1 MASEDRDWEVAAT
14 PRVSMLFYDYHIAPN
29 PRVVRMFAAEK
40 GIDLPKRK
48 VDVRAGENHR
58 PPYSTEINRTGQ
70 VPALQLDSGRVITEI
85 LPICEYLE
93 ELYPEPAL
101 IGRNAEERAE
111 ARMWTRWI
119 DLKYVE
125 RMTEACVVR
134 EGPIRDLYAQ
144 WNYKTLL
151 PPEQGATLAQIARE
165 KLAWLD
171 AELRGREFV
180 CGDRLTLADVH
191 LYVFLDFFEKLEL
204 HYPRECAWVD
214 DFYKRMGARPSAAA

>member
-1 MASEDRDWEVAAT
+1 MI
-14 PRVSMLFYDYHIAPN
+14 FYDYHNAPN

-101 IGRNAEERAE
+101 IGRDPEERAVT
-111 ARMWTRWI
+111 RMWTRWI

-134 EGPIRDLYAQ
+134 SGPIRDLYAQ
-144 WNYKTLL
+144 WNYKTML
-151 PPEQGATLAQIARE
+151 PPEQGATLAQIARD

-171 AELRGREFV
+171 AGLSGREFV
-180 CGDRLTLADVH
+180 CGERLTLADVH
-191 LYVFLDFFEKLEL
+191 LYVFLDFFEKLGL
-204 HYPRECAWVD
+204 NYPRECVWVH
-214 DFYKRMGARPSAAA
+214 DFYARMGVRPSAAA